1 MGQATGQSKQE
12 VVPEPATAT
21 HAHKN
26 IAGFSFT
33 PGYLPRTPAPLPPRK
48 EKVQGWGTASMC

>member
-1 MGQATGQSKQE
+1 MGQATGQSKQ
-12 VVPEPATAT
+12 VVPEPAT

-26 IAGFSFT
+26 IAEFSFT

-48 EKVQGWGTASMC
+48 EKVQGWGAASLY